1 MKNKLNIIIRFF
13 KLNQLYMNSFGVGN
27 MGKYVS
33 SILGGIFI
41 FIYFLFAG
49 VDQFIVAF
57 AISFGSYSFLHD
69 IYTGKGHWYIDNI
82 RIFIRIISYIIC
94 FCLVI
99 CLFVYLTMDI
109 VYASTIEDIANSCNT
124 GINNT
129 PATQE
134 GINTPISEIPEKEDK
149 DTYKFSM
156 EVDKK
161 VANAVGEILRENI
174 SKVIDTGLSKI
185 ATGAGVGA
193 AVGAVGAAVVKS
205 NLPIGPKMGMLAACG
220 ALTAASVK
228 VGMDVGTAI
237 IEKRIRTDEELIKN
251 DPDRAPS
258 PGEGFISSLLDTG
271 EISSPLQ
278 DLLNAQIKISIL
290 LFVSILLAIILLFYK
305 LFSNYSSSQ
314 VSVFLT

>member
-1 MKNKLNIIIRFF
+1 
-13 KLNQLYMNSFGVGN
+13 MNSFGVGN
-27 MGKYVS
+27 MGKYIS

-41 FIYFLFAG
+41 FIYSLFAG

-69 IYTGKGHWYIDNI
+69 VYIGKGHWYIDNI
-82 RIFIRIISYIIC
+82 RIFIRKNSYIIC
-94 FCLVI
+94 FCLII

-124 GINNT
+124 GENNT

-134 GINTPISEIPEKEDK
+134 GINTPLQAPAATPVQEDK
-149 DTYKFSM
+149 DTYKISM

-161 VANAVGEILRENI
+161 VANAVGEFLHENI

-205 NLPIGPKMGMLAACG
+205 NLPIGPKLGMLGACG
-220 ALTAASVK
+220 AITAASVK

-258 PGEGFISSLLDTG
+258 PVEGFISSFLDTG
-271 EISSPLQ
+271 DISSPLQ

>member
-1 MKNKLNIIIRFF
+1 
-13 KLNQLYMNSFGVGN
+13 MNSFGGMVGSV
-27 MGKYVS
+27 GKYVS

-69 IYTGKGHWYIDNI
+69 VYIGKGHWYIDNI
-82 RIFIRIISYIIC
+82 RIFIRKISYIIC

-109 VYASTIEDIANSCNT
+109 VYASSIEDIANSCNT
-124 GINNT
+124 GENST

-134 GINTPISEIPEKEDK
+134 GINTPNTPEKEVK

-161 VANAVGEILRENI
+161 VANAVGDILRENI

-205 NLPIGPKMGMLAACG
+205 NLPIGPKLGMLAACG
-220 ALTAASVK
+220 AITAASVK

-237 IEKRIRTDEELIKN
+237 IEKRVRTDEVLIKN
-251 DPDRAPS
+251 DPDRAHS
-258 PGEGFISSLLDTG
+258 PGEWFISSLLDTG
-271 EISSPLQ
+271 DISSPLQ

-290 LFVSILLAIILLFYK
+290 LFLSILLAIILLFYK
-305 LFSNYSSSQ
+305 LFSNYSYPYLWGGP

>member
-1 MKNKLNIIIRFF
+1 
-13 KLNQLYMNSFGVGN
+13 
-27 MGKYVS
+27 
-33 SILGGIFI
+33 
-41 FIYFLFAG
+41 
-49 VDQFIVAF
+49 
-57 AISFGSYSFLHD
+57 
-69 IYTGKGHWYIDNI
+69 
-82 RIFIRIISYIIC
+82 
-94 FCLVI
+94 
-99 CLFVYLTMDI
+99 MDI

-220 ALTAASVK
+220 AITAASVK

>member
-1 MKNKLNIIIRFF
+1 
-13 KLNQLYMNSFGVGN
+13 
-27 MGKYVS
+27 
-33 SILGGIFI
+33 
-41 FIYFLFAG
+41 

-69 IYTGKGHWYIDNI
+69 VYIGKGHWYIDNI
-82 RIFIRIISYIIC
+82 RIFIRKISYIIC

-124 GINNT
+124 GENST

-134 GINTPISEIPEKEDK
+134 GINTPNTPVATQEDK

-174 SKVIDTGLSKI
+174 SKGIDTGLSKI

-205 NLPIGPKMGMLAACG
+205 NLPIGPKLGMLAACG
-220 ALTAASVK
+220 AITAASVK

-237 IEKRIRTDEELIKN
+237 IEKRVRTVPPLPMAGTRSEGEELIKN
-251 DPDRAPS
+251 DPDRALGVAD
-258 PGEGFISSLLDTG
+258 PGEGFINSFLDTG
-271 EISSPLQ
+271 DISSPLQ

-314 VSVFLT
+314 ISVFLT

>member
-13 KLNQLYMNSFGVGN
+13 KLNQLYMNSFGGVVAALAGG
-27 MGKYVS
+27 GKYVS
-33 SILGGIFI
+33 SILGGIII
-41 FIYFLFAG
+41 FIYSLFVG
-49 VDQFIVAF
+49 VDKFIVAI

-69 IYTGKGHWYIDNI
+69 VYIGNGHWDIDKI
-82 RIFIRIISYIIC
+82 KIFIRKISFIIWI
-94 FCLVI
+94 CLVI

-109 VYASTIEDIANSCNT
+109 VYASSIEDIANSCNT
-124 GINNT
+124 TVNNT
-129 PATQE
+129 QA
-134 GINTPISEIPEKEDK
+134 SEDK
-149 DTYKFSM
+149 DTYKCSM

-161 VANAVGEILRENI
+161 VANAVGEILRANI
-174 SKVIDTGLSKI
+174 SKGIDTGLSQI
-185 ATGAGVGA
+185 ATRAGIAA

-205 NLPIGPKMGMLAACG
+205 NLPIGPKLGMLAACG
-220 ALTAASVK
+220 AITAASVK

-237 IEKRIRTDEELIKN
+237 IEKRVRTDEELIKN
-251 DPDRAPS
+251 DVEIGDS

-278 DLLNAQIKISIL
+278 DLLNAQIKISLL

-314 VSVFLT
+314 VRVFLT